1 MILAAMHWF
10 MKFWNH
16 QYQLSARW
24 NPECGRPMFVY
35 SMKKVHKPLA
45 GNVIAYEDKG
55 EGKCLDHEHDKKIYV
70 RVSMNASALITIV
83 LA

>member
-1 MILAAMHWF
+1 MILAAVHWF
-10 MKFWNH
+10 VKFWNRR
-16 QYQLSARW
+16 YQLGARR
-24 NPECGRPMFVY
+24 NPERGGPMFVH

-45 GNVIAYEDKG
+45 GNVVAYQDKG
-55 EGKCLDHEHDKKIYV
+55 EGKCLDHERDKKIHV